1 MSVTS
6 VMDRR
11 VLRVGLIAIIAV
23 YFLILV
29 GGTVRATGAGMG
41 CPDWPLCF
49 GQLIPP
55 THESQL
61 PPNWREIYADR
72 GYDKAP
78 FDATKTWIEY
88 VNRLVGVT
96 IGFLIIG
103 FVVVS
108 ARFRKI
114 DPPVFWVAV
123 LGLLAVAFNGWL
135 GSRVVASNLKPV
147 MISLH
152 MTGAFI
158 VQMALIYATTRAAR
172 QRLSSEIAG
181 ALPPWF
187 RKLLLFT
194 IAALLVQIISGL
206 QIRESIDL
214 ISRSA
219 TDLERAQWLELAPT
233 IFYFHRSFS
242 WIILGLALFMTWRV
256 LRGSLRQTAVG
267 KAAYGLVGLIVFEM
281 LLGGA
286 LNHLGFPAIAQPVH
300 LLVAHL
306 IFGVLWF
313 QWCVLSVSNNPSSSS
328 LQGPA
333 GGSSASGS
341 ANPSSLTSSNRNSYV

>member
-1 MSVTS
+1 MNV
-6 VMDRR
+6 R
-11 VLRVGLIAIIAV
+11 RVGLIAIIAV

-61 PPNWREIYADR
+61 PANWREIYADR
-72 GYDKAP
+72 GYDTAP

-88 VNRLVGVT
+88 VNRLVGAS
-96 IGFLIIG
+96 IGLLIIG
-103 FVVVS
+103 FVAVS
-108 ARFRKI
+108 YRFRKI
-114 DPPVFWVAV
+114 DAPVFWVAV
-123 LGLLAVAFNGWL
+123 LALLAVMFNGWL

-152 MTGAFI
+152 MAGAFL
-158 VQMALIYATTRAAR
+158 VQMALIYATTRAER
-172 QRLSSEIAG
+172 QKLSSEIAG
-181 ALPPWF
+181 VLPSWF
-187 RKLLLFT
+187 GKLLLFT
-194 IAALLVQIISGL
+194 LAALLVQIISGL

-219 TDLERAQWLELAPT
+219 TDLERAQWLELAPA

-242 WIILGLALFMTWRV
+242 WIILALALFMTWKV
-256 LRGSLRQTAVG
+256 LRGPLRKTAVG
-267 KAAYGLVGLIVFEM
+267 KAAYGLVGLVVFEM

-300 LLVAHL
+300 LLAAHL

-313 QWCVLSVSNNPSSSS
+313 QWCVLSVAQS
-328 LQGPA
+328 QPA
-333 GGSSASGS
+333 SVSVNAGSS
-341 ANPSSLTSSNRNSYV
+341 PSTSNRNSYV

>member
-1 MSVTS
+1 MTV
-6 VMDRR
+6 R
-11 VLRVGLIAIIAV
+11 RVGLIAIIAV

-61 PPNWREIYADR
+61 PSNWREIYADR
-72 GYDKAP
+72 GYDTAP

-88 VNRLVGVT
+88 VNRLVGAS
-96 IGFLIIG
+96 IGLLIIG
-103 FVVVS
+103 FVAVS
-108 ARFRKI
+108 YRFRKI
-114 DPPVFWVAV
+114 DAPVFWVAV
-123 LGLLAVAFNGWL
+123 LALLAVMFNGWL

-152 MTGAFI
+152 MAGAFL
-158 VQMALIYATTRAAR
+158 VQMALIYATTRSER
-172 QRLSSEIAG
+172 QKLSSEIG
-181 ALPPWF
+181 GMLPPWF
-187 RKLLLFT
+187 RNLLLFT
-194 IAALLVQIISGL
+194 LAALLVQIISGL

-219 TDLERAQWLELAPT
+219 TDIERAQWLELAPA

-242 WIILGLALFMTWRV
+242 WIILALALFMTWKV
-256 LRGSLRQTAVG
+256 LRGPLRKTAVG
-267 KAAYGLVGLIVFEM
+267 KAAYGLVGLVVFEM

-300 LLVAHL
+300 LLAAHL

-313 QWCVLSVSNNPSSSS
+313 QWCVLSVALSQPAGPTINPDSSS
-328 LQGPA
+328 L
-333 GGSSASGS
+333 S
-341 ANPSSLTSSNRNSYV
+341 TSNRNSYV

>member
-1 MSVTS
+1 MSV
-6 VMDRR
+6 RR
-11 VLRVGLIAIIAV
+11 LGLIAIVAV

-61 PPNWREIYADR
+61 PANWRETYADR
-72 GYDKAP
+72 GYDTAP

-88 VNRLVGVT
+88 VNRLVGAS
-96 IGFLIIG
+96 IGLLIIG
-103 FVVVS
+103 FV
-108 ARFRKI
+108 AACYRFRKI
-114 DPPVFWVAV
+114 DAPVFWVAV
-123 LGLLAVAFNGWL
+123 LALIAVAFNGWL

-152 MTGAFI
+152 MAGAFL
-158 VQMALIYATTRAAR
+158 VQMALIYATTRSER
-172 QRLSSEIAG
+172 HRLSSEIAG
-181 ALPPWF
+181 VLPAWF
-187 RKLLLFT
+187 QKLLLFT
-194 IAALLVQIISGL
+194 LAALLVQIISGL

-219 TDLERAQWLELAPT
+219 SDLERSQWLELAPT

-242 WIILGLALFMTWRV
+242 WVILALAGFMTWKV
-256 LRGSLRQTAVG
+256 LRGPLRRKAVG
-267 KAAYGLVGLIVFEM
+267 KAAYGLVGLVVFEM

-286 LNHLGFPAIAQPVH
+286 LNHLGFPAVAQPVH
-300 LLVAHL
+300 LLTAHL

-313 QWCVLSVSNNPSSSS
+313 QWCVLSVANTITSQ
-328 LQGPA
+328 QGLGPE
-333 GGSSASGS
+333 S
-341 ANPSSLTSSNRNSYV
+341 PSSLSTPNRNSYV

>member
-1 MSVTS
+1 MTV
-6 VMDRR
+6 R
-11 VLRVGLIAIIAV
+11 RVGLIAIIAV

-61 PPNWREIYADR
+61 PANWREIYADR
-72 GYDKAP
+72 GYDTAP

-88 VNRLVGVT
+88 VNRLVGAS
-96 IGFLIIG
+96 IGLLIIG
-103 FVVVS
+103 FVAVS
-108 ARFRKI
+108 YRFRKI
-114 DPPVFWVAV
+114 DAPVFWVAV
-123 LGLLAVAFNGWL
+123 LALLAVMFNGWL

-152 MTGAFI
+152 MAGAFL
-158 VQMALIYATTRAAR
+158 VQMALIYATTRAER
-172 QRLSSEIAG
+172 QRLSSEIG
-181 ALPPWF
+181 GVLPPWF

-194 IAALLVQIISGL
+194 LAALLVQIISGL

-219 TDLERAQWLELAPT
+219 TDIERAQWLELAPA

-242 WIILGLALFMTWRV
+242 WIILALALFMTWKV
-256 LRGSLRQTAVG
+256 LRGPLRKTAVG
-267 KAAYGLVGLIVFEM
+267 KAAYGLVGLVVFEM

-300 LLVAHL
+300 LLAAHL

-313 QWCVLSVSNNPSSSS
+313 QWCVLSVAQSQPTDPTINPGSSS
-328 LQGPA
+328 L
-333 GGSSASGS
+333 S
-341 ANPSSLTSSNRNSYV
+341 TSNRNSYV

>member
-1 MSVTS
+1 MNVK
-6 VMDRR
+6 
-11 VLRVGLIAIIAV
+11 RVGLIAIIAV

-88 VNRLVGVT
+88 INRLVGAS
-96 IGFLIIG
+96 IGLLIIG
-103 FVVVS
+103 FVAVTY
-108 ARFRKI
+108 RFRKI
-114 DPPVFWVAV
+114 DAPVFWVAV
-123 LGLLAVAFNGWL
+123 LALLAVMFNGWL
-135 GSRVVASNLKPV
+135 GSQVVASNLKPV
-147 MISLH
+147 IISLH
-152 MTGAFI
+152 MAGAFL
-158 VQMALIYATTRAAR
+158 VQMALIYSTTRAER
-172 QRLSSEIAG
+172 YRLSSEIAG
-181 ALPPWF
+181 VLPPWF
-187 RKLLLFT
+187 RPLLLFT
-194 IAALLVQIISGL
+194 LAALIVQIISGL

-219 TDLERAQWLELAPT
+219 TDIERAEWLELAPA

-242 WIILGLALFMTWRV
+242 WVILGLALFMTWKV
-256 LRGSLRQTAVG
+256 LLGPLRRTAVG
-267 KAAYGLVGLIVFEM
+267 KAAYGLVGLVIFEM

-286 LNHLGFPAIAQPVH
+286 LNHLGFPAIAQPTH
-300 LLVAHL
+300 LLAAHL

-313 QWCVLSVSNNPSSSS
+313 QWCVLSVAQAQLENQASN
-328 LQGPA
+328 
-333 GGSSASGS
+333 SG
-341 ANPSSLTSSNRNSYV
+341 AASSLTTSNRNSYV

>member
-1 MSVTS
+1 MSGTS

-11 VLRVGLIAIIAV
+11 VLRVGLIAVIAV

-61 PPNWREIYADR
+61 PPNWRETYADR

-88 VNRLVGVT
+88 VNRLVGAS
-96 IGFLIIG
+96 IGILIIG
-103 FVVVS
+103 FVAVT

-114 DPPVFWVAV
+114 DPPVFWAAVFALVAV
-123 LGLLAVAFNGWL
+123 ALNGWL

-152 MTGAFI
+152 MAGAFL
-158 VQMALIYATTRAAR
+158 VQMALIYATTRAGR
-172 QRLSSEIAG
+172 HRLSMEISG
-181 ALPPWF
+181 VLPAWF

-194 IAALLVQIISGL
+194 VVALLVQIISGL

-219 TDLERAQWLELAPT
+219 TDLERTQWLALAPA

-242 WIILGLALFMTWRV
+242 WIILALAVFMTWKV
-256 LRGSLRQTAVG
+256 LRGPLRKTALG
-267 KAAYGLVGLIVFEM
+267 NAAYGLVGLVVFEM

-313 QWCVLSVSNNPSSSS
+313 QWCVLSVSSIRLTHDAGDSQSGGDQMTSSSI
-328 LQGPA
+328 
-333 GGSSASGS
+333 SSA
-341 ANPSSLTSSNRNSYV
+341 NRNSYV

>member
-1 MSVTS
+1 MNI
-6 VMDRR
+6 R
-11 VLRVGLIAIIAV
+11 RVGLIAIVAV

-61 PPNWREIYADR
+61 PANWREIYADR
-72 GYDKAP
+72 GYDTAP

-88 VNRLVGVT
+88 VNRLVGAS
-96 IGFLIIG
+96 IGLLIIG
-103 FVVVS
+103 FVAVS
-108 ARFRKI
+108 YRFRKL
-114 DPPVFWVAV
+114 DAPVFWVAV
-123 LGLLAVAFNGWL
+123 LALIAVAFNGWL

-152 MTGAFI
+152 MAGAFL
-158 VQMALIYATTRAAR
+158 VQMALIYATTRAER

-181 ALPPWF
+181 VLPAWF
-187 RKLLLFT
+187 QKLLLFT
-194 IAALLVQIISGL
+194 LAALLVQIISGL

-242 WIILGLALFMTWRV
+242 WVILALAAFMTWKV
-256 LRGSLRQTAVG
+256 LRGPLRRTAVG
-267 KAAYGLVGLIVFEM
+267 KAAYGLVGLVVFEM

-300 LLVAHL
+300 LLTAHL

-313 QWCVLSVSNNPSSSS
+313 QWCVLSVAHTHNTPQALGPESSS
-328 LQGPA
+328 
-333 GGSSASGS
+333 
-341 ANPSSLTSSNRNSYV
+341 PSTSNRNSYV

>member
-1 MSVTS
+1 MSIHP

-11 VLRVGLIAIIAV
+11 VLRVGLIAVIAV

-88 VNRLVGVT
+88 VNRLVGAS
-96 IGFLIIG
+96 IGLLIIG
-103 FVVVS
+103 FV
-108 ARFRKI
+108 ALTIRFRKI

-123 LGLLAVAFNGWL
+123 LALIAVAFNGWL

-152 MTGAFI
+152 MTGAFL
-158 VQMALIYATTRAAR
+158 VQMALIYSTTRAAR
-172 QRLSSEIAG
+172 GRLSSEIAG
-181 ALPPWF
+181 AAPAWF
-187 RKLLLFT
+187 RPLLLFT
-194 IAALLVQIISGL
+194 IGALLFQIISGL

-219 TDLERAQWLELAPT
+219 TDVERAQWLELAPA

-242 WIILGLALFMTWRV
+242 WVILGLALFMTWKV
-256 LRGSLRQTAVG
+256 LRGALRRTALG
-267 KAAYGLVGLIVFEM
+267 KAAYGLVGLVVFEM

-313 QWCVLSVSNNPSSSS
+313 QWCVLSVSKDASLPQPPSSFAADDSSNPSIS
-328 LQGPA
+328 
-333 GGSSASGS
+333 
-341 ANPSSLTSSNRNSYV
+341 SSNRNSYV

>member
-1 MSVTS
+1 MSTAS
-6 VMDRR
+6 LNRPR
-11 VLRVGLIAIIAV
+11 VLRVGLIAILAV

-88 VNRLVGVT
+88 VNRLVGAS
-96 IGFLIIG
+96 IGLLIIG
-103 FVVVS
+103 FVAVT

-123 LGLLAVAFNGWL
+123 LGLLAVMFNGWL

-152 MTGAFI
+152 MAGAFL
-158 VQMALIYATTRAAR
+158 VQMALIYATTRAER
-172 QRLSSEIAG
+172 QRLSAEIAG
-181 ALPPWF
+181 VLPPWF

-194 IAALLVQIISGL
+194 LAALLVQIISGL

-219 TDLERAQWLELAPT
+219 TDVERAQWLELAPA

-242 WIILGLALFMTWRV
+242 WVILGLALFMTWKV
-256 LRGSLRQTAVG
+256 LIGPLRQTAVG
-267 KAAYGLVGLIVFEM
+267 KAAYGLVGLVVFEM

-306 IFGVLWF
+306 IFGALWF
-313 QWCVLSVSNNPSSSS
+313 QWCALSVAQAAGTHGTSGPASSSS
-328 LQGPA
+328 V
-333 GGSSASGS
+333 S
-341 ANPSSLTSSNRNSYV
+341 TSNRNSYV

>member
-1 MSVTS
+1 MSAPS
-6 VMDRR
+6 MIDRR
-11 VLRVGLIAIIAV
+11 VLRVGLVAVIAV

-96 IGFLIIG
+96 IGFLIIA
-103 FVVVS
+103 FVAVA

-123 LGLLAVAFNGWL
+123 LGLVAVAFNGWL
-135 GSRVVASNLKPV
+135 GSKVVASNLRPV

-152 MTGAFI
+152 MAGAFF

-172 QRLSSEIAG
+172 HRFARQIDG
-181 ALPPWF
+181 GLPNWF
-187 RKLLLFT
+187 RHLLL
-194 IAALLVQIISGL
+194 ASMLALIVQIVLGL
-206 QIRESIDL
+206 QIRESVDW
-214 ISRSA
+214 ISRTASEVQRNEWIQ
-219 TDLERAQWLELAPT
+219 LVPQ
-233 IFYFHRSFS
+233 IFYVHRSFS
-242 WIILGLALFMTWRV
+242 WVILGLAAFLTIKIFRSG
-256 LRGSLRQTAVG
+256 LRHTAVG
-267 KAAYGLVGLIVFEM
+267 KAAYGLVGLVAFEM

-313 QWCVLSVSNNPSSSS
+313 QWCVLSVSQRGNRQDLTTPPSADDSTHSSS
-328 LQGPA
+328 L
-333 GGSSASGS
+333 S
-341 ANPSSLTSSNRNSYV
+341 SSNRNSYV

>member
-1 MSVTS
+1 MNV
-6 VMDRR
+6 R
-11 VLRVGLIAIIAV
+11 RVGLIAIIAV

-61 PPNWREIYADR
+61 PVNWREIYADR
-72 GYDKAP
+72 GYDTAP

-88 VNRLVGVT
+88 VNRLVGAS
-96 IGFLIIG
+96 IGLLIIG
-103 FVVVS
+103 FVAVS
-108 ARFRKI
+108 YRFRKT
-114 DPPVFWVAV
+114 DAPVFWAAV
-123 LGLLAVAFNGWL
+123 LALLAVIFNGWL

-152 MTGAFI
+152 MAGAFL
-158 VQMALIYATTRAAR
+158 VQMALIYATTRAER

-181 ALPPWF
+181 VLPPWF
-187 RKLLLFT
+187 GKLLLFT
-194 IAALLVQIISGL
+194 LAALLVQIISGL

-219 TDLERAQWLELAPT
+219 TDLERAQWLELAPA

-242 WIILGLALFMTWRV
+242 WVILALALFMTWKV
-256 LRGSLRQTAVG
+256 LRGPLRRTAVG
-267 KAAYGLVGLIVFEM
+267 KAAYGLVGLVVFEM

-286 LNHLGFPAIAQPVH
+286 LNHLGFPAVAQPVH
-300 LLVAHL
+300 LLAAHL

-313 QWCVLSVSNNPSSSS
+313 QWCVLSVAQTSLAQTPSGPGVSPSSST
-328 LQGPA
+328 P
-333 GGSSASGS
+333 
-341 ANPSSLTSSNRNSYV
+341 NRNSYV